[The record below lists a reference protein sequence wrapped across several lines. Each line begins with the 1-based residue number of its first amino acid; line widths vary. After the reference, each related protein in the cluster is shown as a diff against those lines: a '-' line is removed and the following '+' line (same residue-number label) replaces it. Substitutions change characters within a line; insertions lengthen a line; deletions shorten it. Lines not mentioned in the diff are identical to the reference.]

1 MVDIR
6 TVTIHKTEK
15 VLVASMDSSD
25 KREISEGRIM
35 VKFDFYAIYVET
47 SERSGEVVDIFSSF
61 EECMEHRM
69 EHANWFCPKGDIWI
83 LHINNGKNFRPS
95 EKWYVNA
102 DGSIKSY

>member
-1 MVDIR
+1 
-6 TVTIHKTEK
+6 
-15 VLVASMDSSD
+15 
-25 KREISEGRIM
+25 M

-47 SERSGEVVDIFSSF
+47 SGEVVDIFSSF

-95 EKWYVNA
+95 EKWHVNA

>member
-1 MVDIR
+1 
-6 TVTIHKTEK
+6 
-15 VLVASMDSSD
+15 MDSSD
-25 KREISEGRIM
+25 EREISEGRIM

-69 EHANWFCPKGDIWI
+69 EHANWFCTKGDIWI
-83 LHINNGKNFRPS
+83 LHINNGKNFKPS
-95 EKWYVNA
+95 EKWHVNA